1 MANVVA
7 LVADLMFGSRI
18 REAAAPAGTPVRTA
32 RKLEAC
38 LEACRSEPPTIVL
51 VDLDDERLQ
60 PLDAVRAL
68 RAEPAL
74 AVLPIVGFVS
84 HVDAARAQQALAAGC
99 TRVLARS
106 AFVVELPS
114 LVR

>member
-18 REAAAPAGTPVRTA
+18 REAAAGAPVRTA
-32 RKLEAC
+32 RKIEGL

-51 VDLDDERLQ
+51 VDLDDDRIQ

-68 RAEPAL
+68 RADAATSAL
-74 AVLPIVGFVS
+74 PVIGFVS
-84 HVDAARAQQALAAGC
+84 HVNGARAQEALAAGC

-106 AFVVELPS
+106 AFVVELPA
-114 LVR
+114 LVRS

>member
-18 REAAAPAGTPVRTA
+18 REAAAGAPVRTA
-32 RKLEAC
+32 RKLEAF
-38 LEACRSEPPTIVL
+38 LEACRSEPPTIAF
-51 VDLDDERLQ
+51 VDLDDDRLQ

-68 RAEPAL
+68 RALPAT
-74 AVLPIVGFVS
+74 ATLPVIGFVS
-84 HVDAARAQQALAAGC
+84 HVNGARALEAQAAGC

-106 AFVVELPS
+106 AFVSELPALLS
-114 LVR
+114 

>member
-18 REAAAPAGTPVRTA
+18 REAAGGAPVRTA
-32 RKLEAC
+32 RKLTAF
-38 LEACRSEPPTIVL
+38 LDACRSEPPTIAI
-51 VDLDDERLQ
+51 VDLDDDRLQ

-68 RAEPAL
+68 RAEPGMAAL
-74 AVLPIVGFVS
+74 PVIGFVS
-84 HVDAARAQQALAAGC
+84 HVNGARAQEAQQAGC

-106 AFVVELPS
+106 AFVMELPA
-114 LVR
+114 LLR

>member
-18 REAAAPAGTPVRTA
+18 REAAAGAPVRTA
-32 RKLEAC
+32 RKPEAF
-38 LEACRSEPPTIVL
+38 LEACRTEPPTIVF
-51 VDLDDERLQ
+51 VDLDDDRLQ

-68 RAEPAL
+68 RAEPGMAAL
-74 AVLPIVGFVS
+74 PVIGFVS
-84 HVDAARAQQALAAGC
+84 HVNGDRAQQGQAAGC

-106 AFVVELPS
+106 AFVIELPE
-114 LVR
+114 LLR